1 MTFLY
6 SSWLGLGRSLGVE
19 PVAGQ
24 KAFDD
29 LTAAYSSPGRYY
41 HTLEHIYHVL
51 STIKTLQSQAKD
63 LTALQLAAWFH
74 DVVYDS
80 QAHDNEEKSAD
91 YADRL
96 LQSLEIPSDKI
107 AATSHLIRNTKHHQ
121 AASDD
126 IDSQILL
133 DADLAILGTNPVQYQ
148 EYARAIRQEYAW
160 VPEAQYFRARRQVL
174 ERFLQRER
182 IYFTD
187 LMFEVAEL
195 AARHNLQAEIQSFL

>member
-1 MTFLY
+1 MTFLDC
-6 SSWLGLGRSLGVE
+6 SWLGLGRSLGVE

-24 KAFDD
+24 KALDD
-29 LTAAYSSPGRYY
+29 LAAAYSSPGRYY

-80 QAHDNEEKSAD
+80 QAQDNEEKSAD

-121 AASDD
+121 AAPDD
-126 IDSQILL
+126 IEAFKISKMFNKLSTL
-133 DADLAILGTNPVQYQ
+133 SCRANCRSVSLA
-148 EYARAIRQEYAW
+148 EYT
-160 VPEAQYFRARRQVL
+160 
-174 ERFLQRER
+174 ERSPR
-182 IYFTD
+182 
-187 LMFEVAEL
+187 
-195 AARHNLQAEIQSFL
+195 

>member
-6 SSWLGLGRSLGVE
+6 SSWLGLGRSLEVE

-29 LTAAYSSPGRYY
+29 LAAAYSSPGRYY

-80 QAHDNEEKSAD
+80 QAQDNEEKSAD

-96 LQSLEIPSDKI
+96 LQSLEIPSNKI

-133 DADLAILGTNPVQYQ
+133 DADLAILGTNLVQYQ

-187 LMFEVAEL
+187 WMFEVAEL